1 MAVCKNCFIFDEFK
15 LQSKIGFFETRQSMV
30 VFILNAILNIEK
42 YFWIFVNVMGR
53 TFVLSVI
60 VQKCLKELNL
70 LFTKTV

>member
-1 MAVCKNCFIFDEFK
+1 MAVCKNYFIFDEFK